1 MYIHI
6 QNLLTA
12 EHLET
17 VDAGLAEGTFVDG
30 ASTAG
35 PSARA
40 VKQNLQ
46 LDKKKTNNAKEMDT
60 AILTALAEH
69 QLVRGMAL
77 PARILPPLYSK
88 HEPGMT
94 YGTHT
99 DNPVMPGNPPVRTD
113 ISITIF
119 LSDPETYDGGEL
131 MVTTEV
137 GEAKF
142 KLPKGDALMYPSG
155 ALHTVR
161 EVTKGERLAAVTWI
175 QSSVRDA
182 ARRQL
187 LFDLD
192 VACQLVNRADRTS
205 NEARLLLK
213 TYGNLLRM
221 WAEI

>member
-6 QNLLTA
+6 KKLLTA

-17 VDAGLAEGTFVDG
+17 LDAGLAGATFVDG
-30 ASTAG
+30 STTAG

-46 LDKKKTNNAKEMDT
+46 IDKTKTNNVKEMDT
-60 AILTALAEH
+60 IILAALAEH

-113 ISITIF
+113 ISITVF

-142 KLPKGDALMYPSG
+142 RLPKGDALMYPSG

-175 QSSVRDA
+175 QSSVRDS

-192 VACQLVNRADRTS
+192 VACQLVNRADSTS